1 MSAVNVR
8 TRRDADPLSG
18 YPPSSHA
25 WYVVGVLV
33 MATVLSYTDR
43 QILSLL
49 VDPIRHDLSISDTQ
63 IGLLIGTAFALVY
76 GVAGLPLGWLAD
88 RLRRRDLIVAGIF
101 LWSCGTVCC
110 GLSHDFPHFFAARL
124 LVGIGEA
131 VLTPA
136 SISMISDSFPPRNRG
151 LATSVFL
158 MGMAMG
164 AGGSI
169 LFGGLILRLVDS
181 GALSGTFVHGQP
193 SWRVVLVLLGI
204 LGIAPTLF
212 VASLSEPKRQRSD
225 LLPDPDSQPTQP
237 APIQPPIESALAER
251 ARHWIRLVPLLLA
264 LGTTSLVDNAVL
276 AWTPSLL
283 VRGFAMPASQVGSI
297 LGALLMSAGGM
308 GMLAGGF
315 LSNRARL
322 RGYRSGRIAIAV
334 FSAALTAPVTILILA
349 GSINVVL
356 IGVTMYVFLSCIGAS
371 VGTLTLLDLVPNRT
385 HGLVS
390 AVSFFL
396 NVALGAGV
404 GPVAVGF
411 AADHLRLAGSGIGL
425 AIFLIA
431 CPGFMVVTG
440 LFYLALR
447 NIPRGDASRSI
458 SHVTSAA

>member
-1 MSAVNVR
+1 VR
-8 TRRDADPLSG
+8 TAADANSLSG
-18 YPPSSHA
+18 YPSSSRA

-110 GLSHDFPHFFAARL
+110 GLVHGFPQFFAARL

-136 SISMISDSFPPRNRG
+136 SISMISDSFPPRKRG

-181 GALSGTFVHGQP
+181 GALSGTFLQDLP
-193 SWRVVLVLLGI
+193 SWRVVLLLLGF
-204 LGIAPTLF
+204 LGIVPALF
-212 VASLSEPKRQRSD
+212 IGSLSEPKRQRSD
-225 LLPDPDSQPTQP
+225 HLSDLEPHATQT
-237 APIQPPIESALAER
+237 APVQTSVASTLALR
-251 ARHWIRLVPLLLA
+251 GHHWVRLIPLLFA

-283 VRGFAMPASQVGSI
+283 VRGFGMPASEVGSI
-297 LGALLMSAGGM
+297 LGALLMGAGGI

-315 LSNRARL
+315 LNNRARL
-322 RGYRSGRIAIAV
+322 RGYRGGRVTIAV

-349 GSINVVL
+349 GSMNVVL
-356 IGVTMYVFLSCIGAS
+356 IGVTFYVLLSCIGAS

-404 GPVAVGF
+404 GPVAVGI
-411 AADHLRLAGSGIGL
+411 AADHLHLAGSGIGS
-425 AIFLIA
+425 AIVLIA
-431 CPGFMVVTG
+431 CPGFLVVTG
-440 LFYLALR
+440 LFYLARR
-447 NIPRGDASRSI
+447 NIRRGPRSLSI
-458 SHVTSAA
+458 SHVASAA

>member
-1 MSAVNVR
+1 VR
-8 TRRDADPLSG
+8 TRQDAISLSG
-18 YPPSSHA
+18 YPSPSHA

-49 VDPIRHDLSISDTQ
+49 VDPIRHDLFISDTQ

-88 RLRRRDLIVAGIF
+88 RLRRRDLIVAGIL

-136 SISMISDSFPPRNRG
+136 SISMISDSFPAPKRG

-181 GALSGTFVHGQP
+181 GALGGTFLHGQP
-193 SWRVVLVLLGI
+193 SWRVVLLLLGV
-204 LGIAPTLF
+204 LGIAPALF
-212 VASLSEPKRQRSD
+212 VACLREPKRQRSD
-225 LLPDPDSQPTQP
+225 LLADLDSQPIQP
-237 APIQPPIESALAER
+237 ASFQTPTESALPDR
-251 ARHWIRLVPLLLA
+251 AYHWIQLVPLFFA
-264 LGTTSLVDNAVL
+264 LGITSLVDNAVL

-297 LGALLMSAGGM
+297 LGALLMGAGGI
-308 GMLAGGF
+308 GMLSGGF

-322 RGYRSGRIAIAV
+322 RGHRSGRITIAV
-334 FSAALTAPVTILILA
+334 FSAALPAPVTILILA

-390 AVSFFL
+390 AISFFL

-404 GPVAVGF
+404 GPVAVGL
-411 AADHLRLAGSGIGL
+411 AADHLRSAGSGIGL
-425 AIFLIA
+425 AIVLIA
-431 CPGFMVVTG
+431 CPGFLVVTG

-447 NIPRGDASRSI
+447 SIPRTHAGRSI
-458 SHVTSAA
+458 SHVTSVA